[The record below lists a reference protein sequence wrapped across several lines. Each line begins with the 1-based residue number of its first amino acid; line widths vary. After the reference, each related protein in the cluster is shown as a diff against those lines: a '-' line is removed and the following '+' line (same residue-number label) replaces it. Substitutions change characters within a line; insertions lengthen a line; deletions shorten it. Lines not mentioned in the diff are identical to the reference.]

1 MEGLLVC
8 FRSSLRIDG
17 VAVLRTP
24 SEVCGII
31 SRLLLSSGDYSK
43 QFKNAYGMTHSW
55 VRLNRIRLLL
65 LFVGGHDVV

>member
-1 MEGLLVC
+1 MESLLVC

-31 SRLLLSSGDYSK
+31 SCLLLSSGDSK
-43 QFKNAYGMTHSW
+43 QFKNA
-55 VRLNRIRLLL
+55 
-65 LFVGGHDVV
+65 